1 MWRGTLQLSASIKD
15 LMKKQM
21 EIQAS
26 QMMGKLI
33 RLRHFS
39 SCSSFLVILMQD
51 PSAAQYL
58 QCQMRSSVMMAD
70 VYKIIGESADMGMD
84 IIEEMSKQG

>member
-1 MWRGTLQLSASIKD
+1 MMGNQIPPETFQQLQQLSA
-15 LMKKQM
+15 
-21 EIQAS
+21 
-26 QMMGKLI
+26 
-33 RLRHFS
+33 
-39 SCSSFLVILMQD
+39 ILMQD

-58 QCQMRSSVMMAD
+58 QCQMRFSVMMAD

>member
-1 MWRGTLQLSASIKD
+1 
-15 LMKKQM
+15 
-21 EIQAS
+21 
-26 QMMGKLI
+26 
-33 RLRHFS
+33 
-39 SCSSFLVILMQD
+39 MQD

-58 QCQMRSSVMMAD
+58 QCQMRFSVMMAD